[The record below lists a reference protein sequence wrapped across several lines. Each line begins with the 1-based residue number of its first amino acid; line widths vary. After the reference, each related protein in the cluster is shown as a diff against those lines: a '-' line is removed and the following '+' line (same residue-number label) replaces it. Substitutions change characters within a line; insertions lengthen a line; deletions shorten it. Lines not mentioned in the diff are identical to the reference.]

1 MFITA
6 DTLDD
11 LLRQVYEQLLQPQPK
26 FKATKQ
32 FQFTELFGPLL
43 CLTDPRARLSRTET
57 KGKVFSALGELLW
70 YLSGSTSATFM
81 NYYVPANFY
90 SGEAEIGTDEVRSGY
105 GVRLN
110 NFDGINQIRNVIE
123 LLTRKKTSR
132 RAVIQL
138 FDASDLEQDFT
149 SIPCTCTL
157 QFLMRD
163 NKLNMF
169 VNMRSNDA
177 FLGLPHDVFAFTM
190 LQEIVAVSVN
200 AEVGEYRHAVGSLHL
215 YENRESDARQ
225 YLAEAFQ
232 DKIAMPK
239 MPKGDPWP
247 AIVQLLE
254 VEKSLRIDGNR
265 VNEVTDLDP
274 YWQDLSRLLLVHRLS
289 KDRNKTDI
297 ERVRGDMVS
306 DAYRTFVNG
315 RIDSVADALER
326 AVAQHILPNNP

>member
-11 LLRQVYEQLLQPQPK
+11 LLRRVFEQLLLPQPK
-26 FKATKQ
+26 FKATKEY
-32 FQFTELFGPLL
+32 QFTELFGPVL
-43 CLTDPRARLSRTET
+43 CLTDARARLSRTET

-90 SGEAEIGTDEVRSGY
+90 SNETEAGTDVVRSGY
-105 GVRLN
+105 GERLN
-110 NFDGINQIRNVIE
+110 NFNGINQIRNVID
-123 LLTRKKTSR
+123 LLTLKKTSR

-138 FDASDLEQDFT
+138 FDASDLAKNYK

-157 QFLMRD
+157 QFLIRD
-163 NKLNMF
+163 GKLNMF

-190 LQEIVAVSVN
+190 LQEIVAMSVD

-215 YENRESDARQ
+215 YEDRENDAQQ
-225 YLAEAFQ
+225 YMAEAFQ
-232 DKIAMPK
+232 DKIAMPR

-247 AIVQLLE
+247 SVYRLLAVERILRVDGACAID
-254 VEKSLRIDGNR
+254 IA
-265 VNEVTDLDP
+265 DLDP
-274 YWQDLSRLLLVHRLS
+274 YWQDLCRLLLIHRLS
-289 KDRNKTDI
+289 KDRNSEGI
-297 ERVRGDMVS
+297 ERVRDEIVS
-306 DAYRTFVNG
+306 ESYRAFVNG
-315 RIDSVADALER
+315 KIDGVIDAL
-326 AVAQHILPNNP
+326 AKVAAQSGGETQL

>member
-11 LLRQVYEQLLQPQPK
+11 LLRLVFEQLLLPQPK
-26 FKATKQ
+26 FKATKE
-32 FQFTELFGPLL
+32 FQFTELFGPVLRL
-43 CLTDPRARLSRTET
+43 SDPRARLSRTET

-90 SGEAEIGTDEVRSGY
+90 SNETEAGTDDVRSGY

-110 NFDGINQIRNVIE
+110 DFDGINQIRNVID
-123 LLTRKKTSR
+123 LLIDKRTSR

-138 FDASDLEQDFT
+138 FDASDLVKKYK

-157 QFLMRD
+157 QFLIRD
-163 NKLNMF
+163 GQLNMF

-190 LQEIVAVSVN
+190 LQEIIARSVE
-200 AEVGEYRHAVGSLHL
+200 AEVGEYRHTAGSLHL
-215 YENRESDARQ
+215 YEDRESDAQQ

-232 DKIAMPK
+232 DKIAMPS
-239 MPKGDPWP
+239 MPEGDPWP
-247 AIVQLLE
+247 AINRLLA
-254 VEKSLRIDGNR
+254 VERSLRVDGGGNMDIA
-265 VNEVTDLDP
+265 DLDP
-274 YWQDLSRLLLVHRLS
+274 YWQDLCRLLLVHRFS
-289 KDRNKTDI
+289 KDRNREGI
-297 ERVRGDMVS
+297 EKVRGKMVS
-306 DAYRTFVNG
+306 ESYRAFING
-315 RIDSVADALER
+315 KIDGVADALAKV
-326 AVAQHILPNNP
+326 AVQAGDGFQA

>member
-1 MFITA
+1 MFIIA

-11 LLRQVYEQLLQPQPK
+11 LLRLVFEQLLLPQPK
-26 FKATKQ
+26 FKATKEYK
-32 FQFTELFGPLL
+32 FSELFGSVL
-43 CLTDPRARLSRTET
+43 CLTDARARLSRTET

-90 SGEAEIGTDEVRSGY
+90 SNETETGSDEVRSGY

-110 NFDGINQIRNVIE
+110 NFDGINQLRNVIN
-123 LLTRKKTSR
+123 LLETRKTSR

-138 FDASDLEQDFT
+138 FDASDLEQNYK

-157 QFLMRD
+157 QFLVRE
-163 NKLNMF
+163 NRLNMF

-190 LQEIVAVSVN
+190 LQEIIARSVDV
-200 AEVGEYRHAVGSLHL
+200 EVGEYRHAVGSLHL
-215 YENRESDARQ
+215 YEDRDSDAKQ

-232 DKIAMPK
+232 DKIAMPR

-247 AIVQLLE
+247 SIGRLLM
-254 VEKSLRIDGNR
+254 VEKNLRVDGGCTI
-265 VNEVTDLDP
+265 EIADLDP
-274 YWQDLSRLLLVHRLS
+274 YWQDLCRLLLVHRLS
-289 KDRNKTDI
+289 KDRNKVGI
-297 ERVRGDMVS
+297 ERVRSEMVS
-306 DAYRTFVNG
+306 ESYRTFVNG
-315 RIDSVADALER
+315 KIDGVGDAL
-326 AVAQHILPNNP
+326 AKATGQPISVNQP